1 MGIRSGFFNSRN
13 GDRRYDAQ
21 VFTDLFAKL
30 MTNGI
35 YATPATCLQVQA
47 TDPSGM
53 GVVVAEGFGMINGYY
68 ALNDGDYSLT
78 VDTAHGTYARKDRV
92 VMRLNITNREIQLL
106 IIKGTAAANP
116 ATPLL
121 VRDGTYYD
129 LGLAIIDVSANATA
143 ISQANIIDTR
153 QNATVCGTI
162 TGAVTSIDT
171 TNLFAQ
177 YEAQWL
183 LLKALCE
190 QDQEGILAQFASL
203 NTVQKVNNVAPTGA
217 DKNVSLTLDEIPNG
231 NKRIIP
237 GYIQM
242 GTATSSTNITIQF
255 NKPYA
260 DVPKVYA
267 TFTAVD
273 INYCAGGNLKD
284 ITNTGFTTRIY
295 YFNGNSFAN
304 SVLGYGGTINWI
316 AIGTLAEGV

>member
-116 ATPLL
+116 AAPLL

-129 LGLAIIDVSANATA
+129 LGLAIITVAANATA
-143 ISQANIIDTR
+143 ITPADILDTR

-162 TGAVTSIDT
+162 TGAVNSIDT

-190 QDQEGILAQFASL
+190 QNQEAILAQFASL
-203 NTVQKVNNVAPTGA
+203 NTVQKVNNIAPTGIE
-217 DKNVSLTLDEIPNG
+217 KNVSLTLDNIPDG
-231 NKRIIP
+231 VSRKIA
-237 GYIQM
+237 GVSGLLIQT
-242 GTATSSTNITIQF
+242 GTVSYSSTITVSFQKAYAS
-255 NKPYA
+255 KPLVLV
-260 DVPKVYA
+260 VPVRSDTSY
-267 TFTAVD
+267 
-273 INYCAGGNLKD
+273 INDAHSPKD
-284 ITNTGFTTRIY
+284 IDITTTGF
-295 YFNGNSFAN
+295 SFPV
-304 SVLGYGGTINWI
+304 SGSYSTVKWV
-316 AIGTLAEGV
+316 AIGTPAT